1 METGLFSVSKTD
13 SLTNQIES
21 LVWERNRFFVALLA
35 FFLKDNGD
43 SVYLS
48 PEFMDQFYN
57 GELSRYKLNVET
69 FPDGDIRITLDKG
82 SPR

>member
-1 METGLFSVSKTD
+1 METGLFSVSKTGN
-13 SLTNQIES
+13 LTSQIES
-21 LVWERNRFFVALLA
+21 LIWERNRFFVALLA

-69 FPDGDIRITLDKG
+69 LPDGDIRITLDKG